1 MIKKNF
7 RKNLVKCNLILRL
20 DDIAPNMNWELLFK
34 TKKLFNK
41 YNIKPIIGV
50 IPKNEDKELKSYPE
64 CDFNF
69 WEEIKK
75 LQNDGW
81 EIAIHGYQHL
91 YDSDCKNDYLGHG
104 GKTEFA
110 NHSFET
116 QLNKLTLGK
125 KIFNE
130 NSINVKTFFAPNH
143 TYDKNTFAALKNSG
157 INEIIDGYGLM
168 PYVENDIKFIPQL
181 FYKIFKIPFGI
192 QTTQIHLNYWK
203 QKDFDD
209 FERFV
214 KKNSNK
220 IITYDQALA
229 KINNGFFYKL
239 INTLT
244 KKILKIKRTIKR

>member
-143 TYDKNTFAALKNSG
+143 TFDKNTIKACKQLG
-157 INEIIDGYGLM
+157 INSIVDGYGIT
-168 PYVENDIKFIPQL
+168 PYYEDGVVFFPQL
-181 FYKIFKIPFGI
+181 FYRLFVIPFGF
-192 QTTQIHLNYWK
+192 QTVQIHLNYLSK
-203 QKDFDD
+203 KEFIK
-209 FERFV
+209 FEKFII
-214 KKNSNK
+214 KHKSK
-220 IITYDQALA
+220 IITFAEA
-229 KINNGFFYKL
+229 EKIVTNNLFQQ
-239 INTLT
+239 TT
-244 KKILKIKRTIKR
+244 KYFIENILKLKRIIYK